1 MYSFSSGGTLQQA
14 RWRSWQCSMD
24 CFPVLARLSKTR
36 LGSSLSRWEGE
47 GRAFP
52 LCLNACFPHR
62 RWWLGIRMSSISGLG
77 VNNTRGKLS
86 SAMKISTKLSLR
98 SPNLLH
104 LRSVF
109 YFWWSLGRISLDCH
123 LQLYVSEIIFI
134 FCSCSVYK
142 DQANVRSAVVN
153 STASQPPMWEVTNS
167 MIPCSEAPL
176 KESHALFSLTW
187 ALETG
192 FLYPDNGNGFVSC
205 LSLFTCFLPV
215 SWALSFSLLPLW

>member
-1 MYSFSSGGTLQQA
+1 MYSFSSWGTLQQA
-14 RWRSWQCSMD
+14 RWWSWQCSMN
-24 CFPVLARLSKTR
+24 CFPVLARLSKTL

-52 LCLNACFPHR
+52 LCLSACFPHG
-62 RWWLGIRMSSISGLG
+62 RWRLGIRVSSISELG

-86 SAMKISTKLSLR
+86 SAVKISTKLSLW

-134 FCSCSVYK
+134 FCSCSFYK
-142 DQANVRSAVVN
+142 DQTNVRSAVVN
-153 STASQPPMWEVTNS
+153 STVSQPPMWEVTNS
-167 MIPCSEAPL
+167 MIPFSVAPL
-176 KESHALFSLTW
+176 KVTLCFNWHELLR
-187 ALETG
+187 L
-192 FLYPDNGNGFVSC
+192 DFVSRQWKWIC
-205 LSLFTCFLPV
+205 
-215 SWALSFSLLPLW
+215 LLPLIVYLLPASILSSIILFIAFMIN